1 MKSISAF
8 RTISV
13 GAMLVVS
20 TSALSQAPALTFGLV
35 GDLAYGPA
43 EEPLLQNVLDDLNKN
58 ELAFVVHVRDLS
70 SPPYAC
76 TDELVARRFAQ
87 FSASAHPFI
96 YTPGDN
102 EWTDCHEEQGV
113 KGGNPLERL
122 AYVRKVFFAGEQS
135 LGRRT
140 MPLVHQSEN
149 ADPVLQ
155 KYRENVR
162 WTAGGV
168 TFVTLHVTGS
178 NNGLGRA
185 LDGDAEYAERNK
197 GKPRLAATG
206 LRNRESQQQSCDYDL
221 AASQHLPGTSAD
233 GAIARKGPE
242 RLHRG

>member
-1 MKSISAF
+1 MTRMSAF

-20 TSALSQAPALTFGLV
+20 TSALSQAPALTFGLI
-35 GDLAYGPA
+35 GDLGYRPA
-43 EEPLLQNVLDDLNKN
+43 EEPLLQNVLDDLNSN
-58 ELAFVVHVRDLS
+58 ALAFVVHVGDLS

-140 MPLVHQSEN
+140 MPLFTK
-149 ADPVLQ
+149 A
-155 KYRENVR
+155 
-162 WTAGGV
+162 
-168 TFVTLHVTGS
+168 
-178 NNGLGRA
+178 RA
-185 LDGDAEYAERNK
+185 RT
-197 GKPRLAATG
+197 P
-206 LRNRESQQQSCDYDL
+206 CF
-221 AASQHLPGTSAD
+221 
-233 GAIARKGPE
+233 
-242 RLHRG
+242 